1 MMVYKRIWL
10 LGITL
15 GNVIKYYKETY
26 YNENS
31 LKIEFNVTT
40 KAAGAN
46 PKGNITIYGLNNK
59 DLQYYASLNQKRG
72 FENNIVTL
80 ECGYMGQSL
89 SLLFQGNIQSAKVDF
104 QSVDKSL
111 SLELGTRVSNNFLNN
126 RISSSY
132 SGDTTVEKVA
142 RDIASAN
149 GVGIEIGKGIT
160 ETLQDFSFVGTPFQ
174 FMESLRESFPDL
186 DIFFSPNL
194 NKIIIEKKESTT
206 DTSTLSKETG
216 LIGAP
221 DAIQGGLIVQS
232 LLNLK
237 LKVGQR
243 INLKYENLTHFNG
256 TYKIVE
262 MTHRGSNKSNE
273 WISILTLRNV

>member
-1 MMVYKRIWL
+1 MVYKRIWL

>member
-1 MMVYKRIWL
+1 MIYKRIWL
-10 LGITL
+10 LGITI
-15 GNVIKYYKETY
+15 GGVIKYYKETY

-31 LKIEFNVTT
+31 LKIDFNITT
-40 KAAGAN
+40 KVAGAN

-59 DLQYYASLNQKRG
+59 DLQYYAALNQKRG

-111 SLELGTRVSNNFLNN
+111 NLELGAGVSNNFINK

-132 SGDTTVEKVA
+132 SGTKSVKEVA
-142 RDIASAN
+142 SDIAKEN
-149 GVGIEIGKGIT
+149 GVGLQIGRNVN
-160 ETLQDFSFVGTPFQ
+160 ETLQDFSFIGTPYQ
-174 FMESLRESFPDL
+174 FVESLRESFPDL

-194 NKIIIEKKESTT
+194 NRITIEKRDETIDT
-206 DTSTLSKETG
+206 DTLSKDTG
-216 LIGAP
+216 LFGAP
-221 DAIQGGLIVQS
+221 EAIQNGLIVHS

-237 LKVGQR
+237 LKAGQR
-243 INLKYENLTHFNG
+243 IKLKYENITHFNG
-256 TYKIVE
+256 VYKIME
-262 MTHRGSNKSNE
+262 ITHRGSNKSNE
-273 WISILTLRNV
+273 WVTILVLRDI

>member
-1 MMVYKRIWL
+1 MVYKRIWL

-15 GNVIKYYKETY
+15 GNIIKYYKETY

-31 LKIEFNVTT
+31 LKIEFSVTT
-40 KAAGAN
+40 KAAGVN
-46 PKGNITIYGLNNK
+46 PKGNITIYGLNDK

-72 FENNIVTL
+72 FENNVVAL

-111 SLELGTRVSNNFLNN
+111 NLELGTRVSNNFLNK

-132 SGDTTVEKVA
+132 AGNKPVTQVA
-142 RDIASAN
+142 QDIASAN
-149 GVGIEIGKGIT
+149 GVGIEIDKGIT
-160 ETLQDFSFVGTPFQ
+160 ETLQDFSFIGTPFQ
-174 FMESLRESFPDL
+174 FMESLRESFPNL

-194 NKIIIEKKESTT
+194 NKIIIERKEGAI
-206 DTSTLSKETG
+206 DTSTLSKDTG

-221 DAIQGGLIVQS
+221 EAIQGGVIVQS

-237 LKVGQR
+237 LKVGQQ
-243 INLKYENLTHFNG
+243 INLKFENLTHFNG
-256 TYKIVE
+256 RYKIRE

-273 WISILTLRNV
+273 WITLLTLRNI